1 MKKNIFKLSLIYIF
15 TFLLCSKIYSNEQKN
30 LISEIRN
37 LLEFSNTIDASI
49 KSYYSKNLYQP
60 FWQNNKIKTN
70 EFINVLKKCPPRR
83 YSNCKIWLK
92 RYRKISFFFR
102 I

>member
-37 LLEFSNTIDASI
+37 LLEYSNTIDD
-49 KSYYSKNLYQP
+49 
-60 FWQNNKIKTN
+60 
-70 EFINVLKKCPPRR
+70 C
-83 YSNCKIWLK
+83 WLLVT
-92 RYRKISFFFR
+92 
-102 I
+102 

>member
-37 LLEFSNTIDASI
+37 LLEFSNTIDTSI
-49 KSYYSKNLYQP
+49 KSYYSRIYINHFGKTIKLKLMNL
-60 FWQNNKIKTN
+60 
-70 EFINVLKKCPPRR
+70 
-83 YSNCKIWLK
+83 
-92 RYRKISFFFR
+92 
-102 I
+102 